1 MQYYKHLFYA
11 YLQQTKLYSEAGAG
25 ARHSVGTE
33 VIVGM
38 LAATFL
44 ATFLSPLFCYWL
56 TDRMVSDKTDS
67 KLLLQQAIEH
77 NEYDNEAR
85 AKVNKG

>member
-1 MQYYKHLFYA
+1 
-11 YLQQTKLYSEAGAG
+11 
-25 ARHSVGTE
+25 
-33 VIVGM
+33 
-38 LAATFL
+38 
-44 ATFLSPLFCYWL
+44 
-56 TDRMVSDKTDS
+56 MVSDKTDI

>member
-1 MQYYKHLFYA
+1 
-11 YLQQTKLYSEAGAG
+11 
-25 ARHSVGTE
+25 
-33 VIVGM
+33 M

-77 NEYDNEAR
+77 NEYDNEPR